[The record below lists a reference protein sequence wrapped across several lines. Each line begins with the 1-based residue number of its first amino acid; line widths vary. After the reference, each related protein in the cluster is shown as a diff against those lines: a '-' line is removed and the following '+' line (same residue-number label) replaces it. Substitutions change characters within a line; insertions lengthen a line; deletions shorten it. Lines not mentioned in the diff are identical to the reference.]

1 MSTTQPTPAPAP
13 APKESVLQ
21 KIWNWLKNGVTHVEA
36 GIADLFGSN
45 AAQAIETAGKEL
57 LSSNFGPLI
66 TTALAD
72 ATDVVTG
79 QMSVS
84 KAVTGLIALFE
95 AEGKSLS
102 SAAALQII
110 GVAQNALPVKSGTVT
125 PVA

>member
-1 MSTTQPTPAPAP
+1 MSSSPATPTPT
-13 APKESVLQ
+13 PKESVFQ
-21 KIWNWLKNGVTHVEA
+21 KFWAWIIAGVTHVEN
-36 GIADLFGSN
+36 GIEDLFGSK
-45 AAQAIETAGKEL
+45 AATAIETAGKEL

-84 KAVTGLIALFE
+84 KAIASLIALFE

-102 SAAALQII
+102 TAAALQII
-110 GVAQNALPVKSGTVT
+110 GVAQNALPVKGSTVI
-125 PVA
+125 PIA